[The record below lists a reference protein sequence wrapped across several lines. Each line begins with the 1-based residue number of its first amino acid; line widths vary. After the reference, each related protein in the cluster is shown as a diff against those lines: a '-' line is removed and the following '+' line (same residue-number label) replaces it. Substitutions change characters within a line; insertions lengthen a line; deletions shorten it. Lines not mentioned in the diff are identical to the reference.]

1 MKMYMYLLILK
12 NINRINQK
20 LMVGQK
26 QTLSSPEG
34 TLLCGSL
41 WNY

>member
-1 MKMYMYLLILK
+1 MKMYMYLLILE
-12 NINRINQK
+12 NINRINQT

-26 QTLSSPEG
+26 QMLKSPEG

-41 WNY
+41 CNY